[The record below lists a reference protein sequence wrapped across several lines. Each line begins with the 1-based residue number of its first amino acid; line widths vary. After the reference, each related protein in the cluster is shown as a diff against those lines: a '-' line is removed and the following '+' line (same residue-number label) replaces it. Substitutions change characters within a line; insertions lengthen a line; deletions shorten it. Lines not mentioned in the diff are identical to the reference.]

1 MSARTAAKRDA
12 DWGAGPILKAA
23 ALLEVKEFD
32 LFALAHRWWF
42 GRRMAQES
50 SVKKRF

>member
-1 MSARTAAKRDA
+1 MSAGAQRQRDT
-12 DWGAGPILKAA
+12 DWGAGPILEAA

-42 GRRMAQES
+42 GRGAEAL
-50 SVKKRF
+50 VL